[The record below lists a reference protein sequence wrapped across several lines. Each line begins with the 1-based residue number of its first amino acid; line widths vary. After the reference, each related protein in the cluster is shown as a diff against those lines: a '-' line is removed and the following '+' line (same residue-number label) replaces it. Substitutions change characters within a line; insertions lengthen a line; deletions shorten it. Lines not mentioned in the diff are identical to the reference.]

1 MHSPDRISTR
11 ALRAMRCDGV
21 ARELSSFSITE
32 IAIKTGKGR
41 LGIHRKDGY
50 SSATVRPS

>member
-1 MHSPDRISTR
+1 
-11 ALRAMRCDGV
+11 MRGDGV
-21 ARELSSFSITE
+21 VRKLSSFSITE